1 METVK
6 KIKLMTT
13 SALLLLSG
21 LFLTMNVAVAG
32 SGNLIKF
39 EKIANLSVKVPAG
52 LTPADVLMAIKYG
65 LIEERWDFNK
75 GTDKE
80 LEATLNI
87 RTHQLKVKL
96 SYDVSSIH
104 FVYIASKNLGHQ
116 TWQDDSDYPDFP
128 DGTVV
133 IHKNCKLWMEEAQE
147 SIEHELKRM
156 LVSRS
161 LL

>member
-1 METVK
+1 VEIVK
-6 KIKLMTT
+6 KIKIITT
-13 SALLLLSG
+13 GALLMLSG
-21 LFLTMNVAVAG
+21 FFLTINVAMAG

-39 EKIANLSVKVPAG
+39 EKIANISVKVPTG
-52 LTPADVLMAIKYG
+52 LIPADVLMAIKYG
-65 LIEERWDFNK
+65 LIEERWDFDK

-80 LEATLNI
+80 LKATLNI
-87 RTHQLKVKL
+87 RTHQLEVKL
-96 SYDVSSIH
+96 SYDVSNIH
-104 FVYIASKNLGHQ
+104 FVYIASKNLRHQ

-128 DGTVV
+128 NGTVV
-133 IHKNCKLWMEEAQE
+133 IHKNSKLWMEEAQE